1 MVNNSGGVKVETHTD
16 GEVMKNL
23 QGKNDKLL
31 PGVIPV
37 SVTRLQGGHSPF
49 PLPDHNIGLFQR
61 LGVRCLKELFLQS
74 HAVNS
79 CDMLANFVGAVV
91 MECFLKPR
99 KGNFLLLDLDP
110 SELWPVQLHPLRGR
124 DYWAVIDIERIS
136 GGC

>member
-1 MVNNSGGVKVETHTD
+1 MGRSRKTCKAKMISSCQESFQSL
-16 GEVMKNL
+16 L
-23 QGKNDKLL
+23 QGYK
-31 PGVIPV
+31 
-37 SVTRLQGGHSPF
+37 VTRLQGGHSPF
-49 PLPDHNIGLFQR
+49 PLPDHNTGLFQK
-61 LGVRCLKELFLQS
+61 LGVRCLKELCLQS

-110 SELWPVQLHPLRGR
+110 SEPWPVQLHPLRGR
-124 DYWAVIDIERIS
+124 DCWAVIDIGRVS